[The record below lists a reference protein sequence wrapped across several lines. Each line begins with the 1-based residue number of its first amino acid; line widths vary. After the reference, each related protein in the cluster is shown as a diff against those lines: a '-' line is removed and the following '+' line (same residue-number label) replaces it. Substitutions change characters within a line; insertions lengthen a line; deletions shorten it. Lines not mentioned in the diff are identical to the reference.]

1 MRRCSKCLLP
11 FFAALL
17 LCACVKG
24 DWTAVVS
31 FCEHTKTAQYPALQ
45 LTDCLLTET
54 KGEKHFYW
62 ELENGVSLR
71 LICNEEGAV
80 AQCRLLLQRLNTDG
94 TRGRNRC
101 ALRCRRFRRSRRKI
115 CFDRCACA
123 KQRHTPNAAKAIC
136 SGKEGSPHVW
146 STRTRRRC
154 LRSLTAGFF
163 RKAKKKRRKAFRRL
177 MKQRISALK
186 QCRSSEFIPTSV
198 YTSDVRRA
206 KRRSRR

>member
-54 KGEKHFYW
+54 KGEKQFYW

-80 AQCRLLLQRLNTDG
+80 AQCRLLLQRLNADG
-94 TRGRNRC
+94 TAMPVTEERARVFC
-101 ALRCRRFRRSRRKI
+101 ARAEQV
-115 CFDRCACA
+115 CAA
-123 KQRHTPNAAKAIC
+123 LSEI
-136 SGKEGSPHVW
+136 SPEQ
-146 STRTRRRC
+146 TEK
-154 LRSLTAGFF
+154 LFRSLRLRETKAYAERGESDLFREGGFTARLVNQNAETVLEISNRWLFPQGE
-163 RKAKKKRRKAFRRL
+163 KETPESVPAFDETTNIRTETVP
-177 MKQRISALK
+177 LK
-186 QCRSSEFIPTSV
+186 
-198 YTSDVRRA
+198 
-206 KRRSRR
+206 